1 MSSNFLFV
9 FSLISLR
16 EFLFPS
22 SSSYTYVGNPIILTK
37 LHWKSFF
44 FPSPGLVFSMIT
56 SSCSMTTGFWCY
68 HVAFYVVG
76 WILALAPTHLILQLV
91 PALSLPLGPILEVV
105 VFVFATCSWPT
116 LCFREPCHWGLSLHS
131 LLTCSFGLHFWV
143 TLLVQS
149 VQSQLVLQGPCLGP
163 PCEAASCVLMFLWSC
178 KWLGG
183 RMGRFGV
190 EWDL

>member
-1 MSSNFLFV
+1 MPSNFLFV

-91 PALSLPLGPILEVV
+91 PALSLPLGPIFEVV
-105 VFVFATCSWPT
+105 VFVFATCSWTT
-116 LCFREPCHWGLSLHS
+116 LCFREPMPLRAVFALSLGLLFCSAFLGHS
-131 LLTCSFGLHFWV
+131 LGPVCAV
-143 TLLVQS
+143 TA
-149 VQSQLVLQGPCLGP
+149 C
-163 PCEAASCVLMFLWSC
+163 ASGSLSWSTLWSCICVLMFLWSS

-183 RMGRFGV
+183 RMGGFGDGV
-190 EWDL
+190 RL